1 MIDIDNFEK
10 ILYNVGM
17 KQKELKN
24 LAKQIANA
32 ERVIQTSDDSE
43 AISKAQNTI
52 LSMSK
57 KRMTVEEMT
66 IVDELVQ
73 EILQAENF

>member
-1 MIDIDNFEK
+1 
-10 ILYNVGM
+10 M

-57 KRMTVEEMT
+57 KRMTVEEMM

>member
-1 MIDIDNFEK
+1 
-10 ILYNVGM
+10 M

-32 ERVIQTSDDSE
+32 ERVIQISDDSE

-57 KRMTVEEMT
+57 KKMTVEEMM

>member
-1 MIDIDNFEK
+1 
-10 ILYNVGM
+10 M

-24 LAKQIANA
+24 LAKQIDNA

-57 KRMTVEEMT
+57 KRMTVEEMM

>member
-1 MIDIDNFEK
+1 
-10 ILYNVGM
+10 M

-57 KRMTVEEMT
+57 KGMTVEEMM

>member
-1 MIDIDNFEK
+1 
-10 ILYNVGM
+10 M

-57 KRMTVEEMT
+57 KKMTVEEMM

>member
-1 MIDIDNFEK
+1 MIGIDNFEK
-10 ILYNVGM
+10 ILYNVDM

-57 KRMTVEEMT
+57 KKMTVEEMM

>member
-57 KRMTVEEMT
+57 KGMTVEEMT

>member
-1 MIDIDNFEK
+1 MIGIDNFEK

-57 KRMTVEEMT
+57 KGMTVEEMM

>member
-57 KRMTVEEMT
+57 KGMTVEEMM

>member
-57 KRMTVEEMT
+57 KRMTVEEMM

>member
-1 MIDIDNFEK
+1 MIGIDNFEK

-57 KRMTVEEMT
+57 KRMTVEEMM

>member
-1 MIDIDNFEK
+1 
-10 ILYNVGM
+10 M

-57 KRMTVEEMT
+57 KRMTVEEMM
-66 IVDELVQ
+66 ILDELVQ
-73 EILQAENF
+73 EILQAEIF

>member
-1 MIDIDNFEK
+1 MIGIDNFEK
-10 ILYNVGM
+10 ILYNVSM

-57 KRMTVEEMT
+57 KKMTVEEMM

>member
-1 MIDIDNFEK
+1 MIGIDNFEK

-57 KRMTVEEMT
+57 KKMTVEEMM